1 MTLRTTR
8 SLSSATSIMSH
19 AARYLP
25 ASMLIWNKSA
35 YNDSSSSTKKL
46 RNCSLACVLLFGA
59 AATVSEEAR
68 AATIG
73 DPPSGNVI
81 FDLVASGTT
90 TLTSY
95 TQFTTSFV
103 AAVPI
108 TTISFAFREYPAYF
122 AFDDASITGT
132 GVTGF
137 VDPGFE
143 SATIGQNVPAGW
155 NRWITPE
162 DTSAIGVVVGALGGN
177 CTPNTPHAGSQE
189 WCDGSVQG
197 YDALYQSLATTVG
210 STYNISFWL
219 GDNSSGQTAPTINML
234 VYATDGLPGD
244 VIQVGVTPE
253 PASFVLIGVG
263 LVGLAFARRRR
274 AA

>member
-8 SLSSATSIMSH
+8 SLPSATSIITD

-35 YNDSSSSTKKL
+35 NNDLSSSTKRL
-46 RNCSLACVLLFGA
+46 RKCCLACVLLFTA
-59 AATVSEEAR
+59 AAAVSEEAR

-95 TQFTTSFV
+95 MQFTTSFV
-103 AAVPI
+103 AAVPT
-108 TTISFAFREYPAYF
+108 TTISFAFREYPDFF
-122 AFDDASITGT
+122 AFDDVSITGP

-137 VDPGFE
+137 ADPGFE
-143 SATIGQNVPAGW
+143 SATIGQNIPTGW

-162 DTSAIGVVVGALGGN
+162 DTSAIGVVVGTLGGP
-177 CTPNTPHAGSQE
+177 CTPNTPHTGSQSGATVRSKDTTD
-189 WCDGSVQG
+189 CI
-197 YDALYQSLATTVG
+197 SL
-210 STYNISFWL
+210 
-219 GDNSSGQTAPTINML
+219 
-234 VYATDGLPGD
+234 LP
-244 VIQVGVTPE
+244 P
-253 PASFVLIGVG
+253 P
-263 LVGLAFARRRR
+263 
-274 AA
+274 